1 MSFGDL
7 DLDALTKVFEFV
19 AVPLPLK
26 ATCRMTCAAAHKAG
40 YAKTVTKWAEL
51 FAQVPVRPWPH
62 NNLPEW
68 EHHPFIRS
76 PMYLWAQAMGGC
88 EEERHK
94 VMLKLQRCAFA
105 QRETMDMLWD
115 CMCVE
120 SLGMAK
126 QYNVTCDVLE
136 EVYKGKYTYRGR
148 CPRTGEPR
156 EYLWLDTINPDNL
169 VQRPGHLL
177 KPVKVDEREYFWP
190 PVWKDSRAL
199 PLDK

>member
-1 MSFGDL
+1 MPFDDL
-7 DLDALTKVFEFV
+7 EEDVLAKVFEFV
-19 AVPLPLK
+19 DVPLPLK
-26 ATCRMTCAAAHKAG
+26 ATCKSAYRAAHKAG

-62 NNLPEW
+62 SQCPEW
-68 EHHPFIRS
+68 ENHPYVRS
-76 PMYLWAQAMGGC
+76 SMYLWAQAMGGC

-105 QRETMDMLWD
+105 QRETMEMLWH

-120 SLGMAK
+120 SVVYAK
-126 QYNVTCDVLE
+126 AYNVTCDLLE
-136 EVYKGKYTYRGR
+136 EVYKGNYTYRGR
-148 CPRTGEPR
+148 CPRTGEKRP
-156 EYLWLDTINPDNL
+156 YLWLDTINPDNL

-177 KPVKVDEREYFWP
+177 KPVKVDEHRWAWP

-199 PLDK
+199 PLNK